1 VRVLVTTQHRV
12 ARADA
17 THGHLLE
24 LDWERGRVVRRI
36 EAPPLWSH
44 FGRRDRGGRR
54 GLRGITFFR
63 GLIWVASCD
72 VVYGLDPRSL
82 EPERCVSHRY
92 MAHIHEIEATD
103 EGIWVTST
111 GGNGIFLIDET
122 QTVLKEAWLGEAPRE
137 DLRFHLEQWR
147 DEQHLNT
154 VYLEDGAAYAYAL
167 RSGRVFRMYPG
178 PVTPVLQ
185 IEKGCHNVVKTAYG
199 WFRNVSKESVVRI
212 GEREVRVPR
221 RGRAGRFTQPGWLR
235 GMAWLSKNRV
245 LVGASP
251 ATLFEIDVDE
261 MRVVR
266 EVRLERD
273 VCWTVHGIY
282 VDTHEPSPPP
292 RRPMADRLASARLV
306 PRRWWTRGE
315 R

>member
-1 VRVLVTTQHRV
+1 MRVLVTTQHRV

-111 GGNGIFLIDET
+111 GGNGIFWVMT
-122 QTVLKEAWLGEAPRE
+122 CCCGEGAGGFISASTSRTILSAPANFRCSSASGN
-137 DLRFHLEQWR
+137 FFFWR
-147 DEQHLNT
+147 
-154 VYLEDGAAYAYAL
+154 
-167 RSGRVFRMYPG
+167 
-178 PVTPVLQ
+178 
-185 IEKGCHNVVKTAYG
+185 
-199 WFRNVSKESVVRI
+199 
-212 GEREVRVPR
+212 
-221 RGRAGRFTQPGWLR
+221 
-235 GMAWLSKNRV
+235 
-245 LVGASP
+245 
-251 ATLFEIDVDE
+251 
-261 MRVVR
+261 
-266 EVRLERD
+266 
-273 VCWTVHGIY
+273 
-282 VDTHEPSPPP
+282 
-292 RRPMADRLASARLV
+292 
-306 PRRWWTRGE
+306 
-315 R
+315 